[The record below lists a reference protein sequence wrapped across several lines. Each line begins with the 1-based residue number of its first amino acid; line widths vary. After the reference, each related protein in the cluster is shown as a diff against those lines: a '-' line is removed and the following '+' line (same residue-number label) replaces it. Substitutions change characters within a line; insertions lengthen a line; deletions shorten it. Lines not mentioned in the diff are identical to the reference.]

1 MVKNDAADTANLSGT
16 MDGGAK
22 DADKGVLVGAATWD
36 RHCNSEW
43 DKSGAEDADKGVLV
57 ALVGCA
63 ASWERRNGEWDKS
76 GAEDAVKCRQCRG
89 GCPHG
94 YAFSEDVPWEDA
106 PNEDAPWEDAP
117 NKDAPWEDAPWED
130 APSEDAPAPTSS
142 LISFCAFPPTV
153 NTGKP
158 KMPMG
163 CRPIQAHTPS
173 FAPSSVFG
181 AIMAAP
187 SSNHY
192 SAVSEVNQPF
202 ATNTAAVIL
211 REVGATAVLKRV
223 GRPEPLTPNLRRIA
237 INTIA
242 DYFVMKKIPL
252 SISKSRNLDRELL
265 SLFPGDQESNYKVS
279 DRSRMYVRYNN
290 RKRLEKHHANVR
302 RKLIWTPTTNEP
314 FSPKTSVASWS
325 QTLPVEFDDVPD
337 NME

>member
-1 MVKNDAADTANLSGT
+1 MVNGT
-16 MDGGAK
+16 KVEQKTPSNAGS
-22 DADKGVLVGAATWD
+22 VV
-36 RHCNSEW
+36 
-43 DKSGAEDADKGVLV
+43 EDA
-57 ALVGCA
+57 
-63 ASWERRNGEWDKS
+63 
-76 GAEDAVKCRQCRG
+76 
-89 GCPHG
+89 PHG
-94 YAFSEDVPWEDA
+94 YAFSEDAPNEDGPNEDAPSEDA
-106 PNEDAPWEDAP
+106 PNEDAPNEDALWEYAPNEDALWEYAPNEDAP
-117 NKDAPWEDAPWED
+117 NEDAPSEDAPNEDALWEYAPNEDAPWEYAPSED
-130 APSEDAPAPTSS
+130 APWEYAPSEDAPAPTSS
-142 LISFCAFPPTV
+142 LFSFCAFPPTE

-158 KMPMG
+158 KMPVG

-181 AIMAAP
+181 AITAAP
-187 SSNHY
+187 SSNRY
-192 SAVSEVNQPF
+192 SAVYEVNQPF

-211 REVGATAVLKRV
+211 REVGATALLKRV

-242 DYFVMKKIPL
+242 DYFVKKEFPL

-265 SLFPGDQESNYKVS
+265 SLFPGDQESDYKVS

-314 FSPKTSVASWS
+314 FSPETSVASWS

-337 NME
+337 NTE

>member
-1 MVKNDAADTANLSGT
+1 
-16 MDGGAK
+16 
-22 DADKGVLVGAATWD
+22 
-36 RHCNSEW
+36 
-43 DKSGAEDADKGVLV
+43 
-57 ALVGCA
+57 
-63 ASWERRNGEWDKS
+63 
-76 GAEDAVKCRQCRG
+76 
-89 GCPHG
+89 
-94 YAFSEDVPWEDA
+94 
-106 PNEDAPWEDAP
+106 
-117 NKDAPWEDAPWED
+117 
-130 APSEDAPAPTSS
+130 
-142 LISFCAFPPTV
+142 
-153 NTGKP
+153 
-158 KMPMG
+158 MPMG

>member
-16 MDGGAK
+16 MDGLATPEKELGYSLGIQAD
-22 DADKGVLVGAATWD
+22 DAVKGVLVGFCCAVSWD

-43 DKSGAEDADKGVLV
+43 DKSGAEDAVKGVLV

-63 ASWERRNGEWDKS
+63 ASWERRNM
-76 GAEDAVKCRQCRG
+76 R
-89 GCPHG
+89 
-94 YAFSEDVPWEDA
+94 VPWEDA

-181 AIMAAP
+181 AITAAP
-187 SSNHY
+187 SSNRY

-202 ATNTAAVIL
+202 ATNMAAVIL
-211 REVGATAVLKRV
+211 REVGATALLKRV

-242 DYFVMKKIPL
+242 DYFVKKQIPL

-265 SLFPGDQESNYKVS
+265 SLFPGDQESDYKVS

-337 NME
+337 NTEQNQKNGFF